1 MSDIIRIKRFAAR
14 PVMAPMSMPL
24 QTSSGAVATAP
35 LVLIDCETEQGVSG
49 HGYIFAL
56 TPAALKSLAEMVK
69 AMSDLLIGDE
79 LIPFEIE
86 RKLTQKFTLLG
97 LAGVQ
102 RLAQSGIDI
111 AAWDALA
118 RARNLPLA
126 RLLGG
131 VPKPVPAYN
140 SRGLGIMPVDK
151 VGDEAAQLVG
161 EGFRA
166 VKIRLGRSD
175 ANDDLKAV
183 RAVREAVGD
192 EVSVMCDYNQSL
204 TVNDAIGR
212 CRMLDDE
219 GLVWIEEPVRHDD
232 YGGCARV
239 AAASR
244 TPVQIGENFDSAF
257 AMQAAIARNAS
268 DLVMPDVQRI
278 GGVTGWLRAAA
289 LAHANGIE
297 MSTHLFSEVSAHL
310 MTVTPTAHW
319 LEYVDWADA
328 VLQQPMTV
336 KDGHVMPTEQP
347 GSGVAWDEKA
357 VAKYLV
363 G

>member
-1 MSDIIRIKRFAAR
+1 MSDIIRIKRFVAR
-14 PVMAPMSMPL
+14 AVMAPMNMPL

-56 TPAALKSLAEMVK
+56 TPAALRSLAEMVN
-69 AMSDLLIGDE
+69 AMSDLLVGDE
-79 LIPFEIE
+79 LVPFEIE

-175 ANDDLKAV
+175 ANDDLTAV
-183 RAVREAVGD
+183 RAVRKAVGD

-204 TVNDAIGR
+204 TVNDAIRR

-232 YGGCARV
+232 YDGCARV

-297 MSTHLFSEVSAHL
+297 MSTHLFSEVSVHL
-310 MTVTPTAHW
+310 MTVTPTAH
-319 LEYVDWADA
+319 
-328 VLQQPMTV
+328 
-336 KDGHVMPTEQP
+336 
-347 GSGVAWDEKA
+347 
-357 VAKYLV
+357 
-363 G
+363 

>member
-79 LIPFEIE
+79 LVPFEIE

-140 SRGLGIMPVDK
+140 SKGLGIMPVDK
-151 VGDEAAQLVG
+151 VGDEAARLVG

-183 RAVREAVGD
+183 RAVRKAV
-192 EVSVMCDYNQSL
+192 
-204 TVNDAIGR
+204 I
-212 CRMLDDE
+212 
-219 GLVWIEEPVRHDD
+219 
-232 YGGCARV
+232 
-239 AAASR
+239 ASR
-244 TPVQIGENFDSAF
+244 
-257 AMQAAIARNAS
+257 
-268 DLVMPDVQRI
+268 
-278 GGVTGWLRAAA
+278 
-289 LAHANGIE
+289 
-297 MSTHLFSEVSAHL
+297 
-310 MTVTPTAHW
+310 
-319 LEYVDWADA
+319 
-328 VLQQPMTV
+328 
-336 KDGHVMPTEQP
+336 GHP
-347 GSGVAWDEKA
+347 S
-357 VAKYLV
+357 
-363 G
+363 